1 MSIKP
6 GITFKAVSLF
16 LLLSVSIL
24 TVVHLYSYLVSR
36 RIIVDMAEQNS
47 RGVGGTIV
55 HQIAARITPVETI
68 IRNIAATLENPD
80 LSDEAIFELTRSIV
94 ARNEAIFASAVAF
107 EPYAMID
114 DQLYFAPYS
123 YRSGDQIITKQLGSA
138 DYRYFHQDWYQLP
151 RLLDRGVW
159 TEPYYDTGGGDIL
172 MATYAVPFYRTHKD
186 GSRQPVGVVTADI
199 SLAWLQQLLAG
210 IELYDSGYAAL
221 LSGSGMFLYHPDQQ
235 LVLNETIF
243 SLAESLDDR
252 ELWDIGKDA
261 IAGGSGFLERV
272 SYQNRQPSFFYYR
285 PLPVGNWS
293 LCFLFPR
300 AEVLRDITGLTRTTL
315 VINLLGFLVL
325 ALAITWLTRRLTRP
339 LINLSHAA
347 RSIAGGNLETPM
359 PTPASNDELG
369 QLTVSF
375 SEMQRSL
382 RDHIEQLTK
391 TTASKERIESELR
404 IARNIQM
411 SILPKLF
418 PPYPERSEFDIFAS
432 IKPAREIGGDLYDFF
447 FLDEHRFCFLIGD
460 VSDKGVPAA
469 FFMAVTKTLLKV
481 VADQYPDPGAILTK
495 VNNDLAEGN
504 ESCMFVTL
512 FIGVLDLRTG
522 RLVTGNAGHNPP
534 VRLTGSSEP
543 IFLPSPQEPLAGAMS
558 GITYTSQEVLLAPG
572 DFLFLYTDGVTEA
585 VSADTTFYGEERLL
599 REIAAAGAQRAEQL
613 VGAVDRSVNDFCSGA
628 EQFDDITML
637 CLRFIAPTDWETTTT
652 TAGEDAAPTASTA
665 TGEHEAITVELRFG
679 TELTALDELADG
691 LAPLKTDGRLSERDH
706 YQMRL
711 ALDEL
716 ITNTVSYGFASG
728 TGTGIEAS
736 ITLWPGRCYR
746 IVYRDDAPPF
756 DPLAVSMAPEQRS
769 TEAANFGGFGISLVT
784 TIMDEI
790 DYRREDGRNVIT
802 MTKSLNDSPD
812 NDNQHHREVT

>member
-47 RGVGGTIV
+47 RAVGGTIV

-68 IRNIAATLENPD
+68 IRNIAATLENPN

-107 EPYAMID
+107 EPYGMLD
-114 DQLYFAPYS
+114 NQLYFAPYS
-123 YRSGDQIITKQLGSA
+123 YRSGEQIVTKQLGGA

-151 RLLDRGVW
+151 RLLERAVW
-159 TEPYYDTGGGDIL
+159 TEPYFDSGGGEIL
-172 MATYAVPFYRTHKD
+172 MATYAVPFYRTRQD
-186 GSRQPVGVVTADI
+186 GSRQLAGVVTADI
-199 SLAWLQQLLAG
+199 SLAWLQQSLAE
-210 IELYDSGYAAL
+210 IKLYDSGYAAL
-221 LSGSGMFLYHPDQQ
+221 LSGSGMFLYHPDQH

-243 SLAESLDDR
+243 SLAESLEDR
-252 ELWDIGKDA
+252 ELWEIGKDA
-261 IAGGSGFLERV
+261 IAGGSGFLERI
-272 SYQNRQPSFFYYR
+272 SYQNRRPSFFYYR
-285 PLPVGNWS
+285 PLPVGDWS

-315 VINLLGFLVL
+315 IINLLGFFVL

-339 LINLSHAA
+339 LINLSRSA
-347 RSIAGGNLETPM
+347 RSIAGGNLETAI
-359 PTPASNDELG
+359 PTLTSSDELG

-375 SEMQRSL
+375 SEMQHSL
-382 RDHIEQLTK
+382 RHHIEQLTE
-391 TTASKERIESELR
+391 TTATKERIEAELR

-447 FLDEHRFCFLIGD
+447 FIDEDHFCFLIGD

-512 FIGVLDLRTG
+512 FIAVLDLRTG
-522 RLVTGNAGHNPP
+522 RLVSGNAGHNPP
-534 VRLTGSSEP
+534 VRLAAGTEP
-543 IFLPSPQEPLAGAMS
+543 ALLPSPQEPLAGAMG
-558 GITYTSQEVLLAPG
+558 GITYSTQEFQLEPG

-585 VSADTTFYGEERLL
+585 VSADGAFYGENRLL
-599 REIAAAGAQRAEQL
+599 REIAALDPRNAEHL
-613 VGAVDRSVNDFCSGA
+613 VTGIDRSVSDFCTGA

-637 CLRFIAPTDWETTTT
+637 CLRFSAPTGTNPATLSTDQ
-652 TAGEDAAPTASTA
+652 ASDRSSVTSVL
-665 TGEHEAITVELRFG
+665 HFG
-679 TELTALDELADG
+679 TTLTALDELADG
-691 LAPLKTDGRLSERDH
+691 LSPLKADGLLSERDH
-706 YQMRL
+706 YQLRL

-716 ITNTVSYGFASG
+716 ITNTVSYGFTTG
-728 TGTGIEAS
+728 TGTGIDVD
-736 ITLWPGRCYR
+736 ITLWPGRSYR
-746 IVYRDDAPPF
+746 VVYRDDAPPF
-756 DPLAVSMAPEQRS
+756 NPLTASMAPEHRS

-784 TIMDEI
+784 TIMDELS
-790 DYRREDGRNVIT
+790 YRHENGKNVIT
-802 MTKSLNDSPD
+802 MEKQLTGQPPD
-812 NDNQHHREVT
+812 DNQRHQEVA